1 MKGGSIAKDKNGD
14 RPFSVMQDEIC
25 RTTICGRLGDGRG
38 ACRSNEATRWKR
50 GQRSLRANNR
60 ITLNFRKYSAI
71 KGIAGTKGVERLR
84 RFRLSLNKKTLFS
97 INLYKEEKPARKRF
111 TFEETS
117 FLL

>member
-1 MKGGSIAKDKNGD
+1 MVHVDQTRPRGGI
-14 RPFSVMQDEIC
+14 
-25 RTTICGRLGDGRG
+25 
-38 ACRSNEATRWKR
+38 

-71 KGIAGTKGVERLR
+71 KGIAGTKGVERLG

-97 INLYKEEKPARKRF
+97 INLYKEEKPVRKRF